1 MSPSLIRCLLAVLA
15 LSEVYETILSKDV
28 AYLLGVKRPTVH
40 RALEV
45 LNEKGLIQKAPY
57 GDISLTD
64 AGAKLAQTMERTR
77 DDLILLFSDSYGLS
91 PAESAKANR
100 TFFSG
105 RAAASARAQTL
116 LPTKTMIF
124 AGLARSVSKMESSCV

>member
-45 LNEKGLIQKAPY
+45 LNEKGMIQKAPY

-91 PAESAKANR
+91 PAESAKAALVLMSELNEESLNKLVNR
-100 TFFSG
+100 
-105 RAAASARAQTL
+105 
-116 LPTKTMIF
+116 
-124 AGLARSVSKMESSCV
+124 